1 MMNDN
6 ISNEKYFLEKLKEY
20 QTATLHEAYGK
31 KGALPSAIKPLSD
44 SFSVTGKAVTV
55 DLRPADNI
63 VLHHAIYE
71 AEKGDVLVVDAK
83 GYTEA
88 GVWGEIMSYAAF
100 LRGIAGLV
108 VYGCV
113 RDKKEI
119 IDMGFPVFSIGT
131 CIKGT
136 TKFAPGSINE
146 SISIGGIIIEK
157 GDYIRGNS
165 DGVIVI
171 KGKDIKE
178 VLANAERIT
187 EKEKTIITQL
197 KEGRTTL
204 EIYNFK

>member
-1 MMNDN
+1 MNDN

-204 EIYNFK
+204 QTYNFK

>member
-1 MMNDN
+1 MNDN
-6 ISNEKYFLEKLKEY
+6 ICNEKYFLEKLKEY

-44 SFSVTGKAVTV
+44 SFSVTGKVVTV

-157 GDYIRGNS
+157 SDYIRGNS

-171 KGKDIKE
+171 KRKDIKE